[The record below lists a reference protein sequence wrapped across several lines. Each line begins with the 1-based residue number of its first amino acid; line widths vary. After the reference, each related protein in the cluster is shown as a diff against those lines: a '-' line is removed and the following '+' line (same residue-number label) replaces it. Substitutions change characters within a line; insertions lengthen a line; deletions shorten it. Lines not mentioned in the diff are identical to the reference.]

1 MSRSEDYIPKKASRK
16 QVRPPPEQKG
26 KGDTAPNGPDRGNA
40 NVLAE
45 MNAKYCVVQDG
56 GRVDVVMFER
66 HTQRIG
72 KYEHV
77 RHVPI
82 FLSFE
87 SLRNKHC
94 NQIVLVTERK
104 NGVEA
109 TTPKRLGDWWLK
121 HPRRRQYDGIVFQ
134 PGGAVIVDDRLNLWK
149 GWGVEPKP
157 GNWNL
162 MQEHIKIVIAAG
174 DDVAFTYIM
183 KWLAWAV
190 QHPDQRAEVALV
202 LKGKRGTGKGTLGN
216 TMMRIFGQHGV
227 HISDAKHLIG
237 FNAHLRDACF
247 LFADEAYWPGDK
259 SAEGNFKRLISEPD
273 LFIEGKGRNGVY
285 APNMLHVLMASN
297 EDWIV
302 PAGERERR
310 FAVFDVSECHI
321 QEEKWFDALYA
332 QLEDGGYGAMLYDL
346 LHRDISEWHP
356 RRLPKT
362 DALLDQQR
370 RSLSALETWWIELL
384 EGGVLEGADPLY
396 PSHAVSNS
404 YDREVIETD
413 GYGGKRTRYVK
424 QIGLYDQ
431 ARTIS
436 PHLRQHTS
444 DHALG
449 HFLSQRGCI
458 SKKVLRR
465 RGRSFPDLL
474 EARAAW
480 AERFPGWKWRDPTIT
495 AWGSRDES
503 DPIDSPTDD
512 ESGMSF

>member
-1 MSRSEDYIPKKASRK
+1 
-16 QVRPPPEQKG
+16 
-26 KGDTAPNGPDRGNA
+26 
-40 NVLAE
+40 
-45 MNAKYCVVQDG
+45 MN
-56 GRVDVVMFER
+56 
-66 HTQRIG
+66 
-72 KYEHV
+72 
-77 RHVPI
+77 
-82 FLSFE
+82 
-87 SLRNKHC
+87 
-94 NQIVLVTERK
+94 
-104 NGVEA
+104 
-109 TTPKRLGDWWLK
+109 
-121 HPRRRQYDGIVFQ
+121 
-134 PGGAVIVDDRLNLWK
+134 
-149 GWGVEPKP
+149 
-157 GNWNL
+157 
-162 MQEHIKIVIAAG
+162 
-174 DDVAFTYIM
+174 
-183 KWLAWAV
+183 WLAWAV
-190 QHPDQRAEVALV
+190 QHPDHRAEVALV

-247 LFADEAYWPGDK
+247 LFADEAYWPGD
-259 SAEGNFKRLISEPD
+259 SEPD

-285 APNMLHVLMASN
+285 APNMVHVLMASN

-346 LHRDISEWHP
+346 LHRDISRWHP

-413 GYGGKRTRYVK
+413 GYGGRRTRYVK
-424 QIGLYDQ
+424 QSGLYDQ

-465 RGRSFPDLL
+465 RGWSFPDLL

-503 DPIDSPTDD
+503 NSIDSPTDD